1 MKQPSPEPP
10 REMSRAAVLRALAAL
25 REQMDANPAV
35 PVPEVWL
42 ARVQIR

>member
-1 MKQPSPEPP
+1 MKRPPPEPP

-35 PVPEVWL
+35 PAPKL
-42 ARVQIR
+42 YTRGAR